1 MVVINFRDIVRQG
14 RLMGD
19 YHSVGL
25 NYEGYNSYE
34 KYREIA
40 TLFGSDIADAKR
52 KEERREEAAENAHC
66 NYDFDSLEV
75 YDKNNYHTDC
85 KKWIDIT
92 DKLDLP
98 IRVESTIAE
107 TRMHDGDFNYTT
119 TESRIWRFVDEET
132 HYNIDF
138 EICPREMQADQHGTL
153 SGKIAHTKFIWAREE
168 DQKGWFICN
177 KSLQRFAKILF
188 IDGVDYLEGWALK
201 LNSMPCRDTRHG
213 EWRNRRVPMKDKDG
227 NLSKNKGIAL
237 LAYWLRHGF
246 MITGEK
252 QGDKIISYISPN
264 LYHYITKEDKHC
276 LDDAF
281 KYARRHSYD
290 INTIY

>member
-1 MVVINFRDIVRQG
+1 MINFQETVRQA
-14 RLMGD
+14 RLMGE

-25 NYEGYNSYE
+25 SYNGTNTYE

-40 TLFGSDIADAKR
+40 TLFGSEVANAKR
-52 KEERREEAAENAHC
+52 KEERREEAIENAHC
-66 NYDFDSLEV
+66 TYDFDSLEV
-75 YDKNNYHTDC
+75 YNKNSYHEDC
-85 KKWIDIT
+85 KLWIDVV

-98 IRVESTIAE
+98 IRVESTIAK
-107 TRMHDGDFNYTT
+107 TRMHDGNFNYTT
-119 TESRIWRFVDEET
+119 NESRIWRFVDEET

-138 EICPREMQADQHGTL
+138 EICPTEIDSDQKGRL
-153 SGKIAHTKFIWAREE
+153 SGKIAHTKFIWAKEE
-168 DQKGWFICN
+168 NQKGWFKCN

-188 IDGVDYLEGWALK
+188 IDEIDYLQGWALR
-201 LNSMPCRDTRHG
+201 LNHMPCRKSRHT
-213 EWRNRRVPMKDKDG
+213 EWRNRKVPMKDKDG
-227 NLSKNKGIAL
+227 KLSKNKGIAL

-264 LYHYITKEDKHC
+264 LYHYLTEDDPHC
-276 LDDAF
+276 LDDSF
-281 KYARRHSYD
+281 KYARRYSYD